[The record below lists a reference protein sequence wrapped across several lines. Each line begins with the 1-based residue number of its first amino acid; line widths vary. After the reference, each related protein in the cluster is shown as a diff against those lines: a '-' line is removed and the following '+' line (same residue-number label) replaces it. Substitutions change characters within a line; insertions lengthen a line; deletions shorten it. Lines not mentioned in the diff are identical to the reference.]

1 MYHSMVQGNEE
12 IEDPRWNE
20 VLRFT
25 IGQSRNNRSSTSL
38 ASRAVTIYEDD
49 ETLPLLS
56 SGLIPTRRQVAQWT
70 NSIWKRQAVLLVL
83 PVSIVIMWC
92 SVPLR
97 TYPDEPEDGGG
108 GNTTWPWD
116 GFPWNP
122 PHQDQ
127 NATLQPSSLIAA
139 AITATAGGV
148 AAGFDGG
155 ALSANLSN
163 LSANLTNMLPTTP
176 PQPAVLINFWW
187 FLWFYYGFYNAIGL
201 LLITKIFNIYSLNWW
216 PKALGGL
223 TSYFIFWLSTQLM
236 GILVYYF
243 TGLESYRLTWVFL
256 TFCTMTMPLLIAFL
270 VIRSENRNVY
280 RHSLTMAQKTFLS
293 ASSIES
299 RIPASYIRFLWFCV
313 ALAIALSTI
322 VTGEMYAD
330 QFQAPRTTP
339 HTTIEGLV
347 YVYSWVG
354 TIYILDAIT
363 DYIVETRVRSYPLS
377 SIFKLYYFMIYF
389 IFYRNLFV
397 RLRSYEQFL
406 VIQLASSFWVCIFHP
421 ICMTHTVYKNLV
433 YLFGITRTYEEYK
446 RQVGRGLFLRNLAEN
461 VTMLAFLLWVN
472 ILYYGPNAKIYS
484 YFQFK
489 DQNRGNNRDITVYAS
504 LGIWASELISNFINR
519 TICRRW
525 MGHHVTKEALKD
537 FKEYP
542 ELIVVF
548 ILVMIHILQD
558 MLLSLLDLNFA

>member
-1 MYHSMVQGNEE
+1 MVQGNEE
-12 IEDPRWNE
+12 MDEPRWNGKYPQTK
-20 VLRFT
+20 VLRF
-25 IGQSRNNRSSTSL
+25 IPGQSRNNRSSTSL
-38 ASRAVTIYEDD
+38 ASRAVTIYDDD
-49 ETLPLLS
+49 ETSPLLS
-56 SGLIPTRRQVAQWT
+56 SGLIPTRRQVSQWT
-70 NSIWKRQAVLLVL
+70 NSIWKRQLVLLVL

-97 TYPDEPEDGGG
+97 TYPDPEQGDGS
-108 GNTTWPWD
+108 NSTWPWD
-116 GFPWNP
+116 GFPWKP
-122 PHQDQ
+122 SHPHTND
-127 NATLQPSSLIAA
+127 TLQSTSLLTSLAGTGGDGASSLGNM
-139 AITATAGGV
+139 TT
-148 AAGFDGG
+148 
-155 ALSANLSN
+155 
-163 LSANLTNMLPTTP
+163 LTMLPPAT
-176 PQPAVLINFWW
+176 PQPPVLINFWF
-187 FLWFYYGFYNAIGL
+187 FLWFYYGFYNAVAL

-236 GILVYYF
+236 GILIYYF
-243 TGLESYRLTWVFL
+243 TGLEGYRLTWVFL
-256 TFCTMTMPLLIAFL
+256 TFCTMTIPLLVAFL

-280 RHSLTMAQKTFLS
+280 RHSLTAHQKLFLS
-293 ASSIES
+293 ASSYES
-299 RIPASYIRFLWFCV
+299 RIPASYKRFLWFCV

-322 VTGEMYAD
+322 VTGELYAD
-330 QFQAPRTTP
+330 QYIQTSKNSA
-339 HTTIEGLV
+339 HTTIEGLI

-397 RLRSYEQFL
+397 RLRSYEQFV

-421 ICMTHTVYKNLV
+421 ICMTHTVYRTLV

-472 ILYYGPNAKIYS
+472 ILTYGPNAKIYP
-484 YFQFK
+484 YFQF
-489 DQNRGNNRDITVYAS
+489 DDGNVAYDHDVTVYAS

-519 TICRRW
+519 SICKRL

-542 ELIVVF
+542 ELIVAFV
-548 ILVMIHILQD
+548 LVMVHILQD
-558 MLLSLLDLNFA
+558 MLLSLLNLNFA

>member
-1 MYHSMVQGNEE
+1 
-12 IEDPRWNE
+12 
-20 VLRFT
+20 
-25 IGQSRNNRSSTSL
+25 
-38 ASRAVTIYEDD
+38 
-49 ETLPLLS
+49 
-56 SGLIPTRRQVAQWT
+56 
-70 NSIWKRQAVLLVL
+70 
-83 PVSIVIMWC
+83 VIMWC

-108 GNTTWPWD
+108 GSNSTWPWD

-122 PHQDQ
+122 PS
-127 NATLQPSSLIAA
+127 NSSATITSSLSGAMPTGTA
-139 AITATAGGV
+139 AIPGSSG
-148 AAGFDGG
+148 
-155 ALSANLSN
+155 
-163 LSANLTNMLPTTP
+163 NLTGIDANFLPTAPKP
-176 PQPAVLINFWW
+176 PPVVINFWW
-187 FLWFYYGFYNAIGL
+187 FLWFYYGFYNAVAL

-243 TGLESYRLTWVFL
+243 TGLEVYRLTWVFL
-256 TFCTMTMPLLIAFL
+256 TFCTMTIPLFVAFL

-280 RHSLTMAQKTFLS
+280 RHSLTVAQKTFLS
-293 ASSIES
+293 HSSIES

-322 VTGEMYAD
+322 VTGELYAD
-330 QFQAPRTTP
+330 QYIQTSRNSA
-339 HTTIEGLV
+339 HTTIEGLF

-397 RLRSYEQFL
+397 RLRSYEQFV

-421 ICMTHTVYKNLV
+421 ICMTHTVYRTLV
-433 YLFGITRTYEEYK
+433 YVFGITRTYEEYK

-472 ILYYGPNAKIYS
+472 ILYYGPNAKIYT
-484 YFQFK
+484 YFMFK
-489 DQNRGNNRDITVYAS
+489 DQNIEYNHSVTVYAS
-504 LGIWASELISNFINR
+504 VGIWTSELISNFINR
-519 TICRRW
+519 MICKKYL
-525 MGHHVTKEALKD
+525 GHHVTKEALRD

-542 ELIVVF
+542 ELIVAF
-548 ILVMIHILQD
+548 ILVMVHILQD

>member
-1 MYHSMVQGNEE
+1 
-12 IEDPRWNE
+12 
-20 VLRFT
+20 
-25 IGQSRNNRSSTSL
+25 
-38 ASRAVTIYEDD
+38 
-49 ETLPLLS
+49 
-56 SGLIPTRRQVAQWT
+56 
-70 NSIWKRQAVLLVL
+70 
-83 PVSIVIMWC
+83 VIMWC

-108 GNTTWPWD
+108 GSNSTWPWD
-116 GFPWNP
+116 GFPWTP
-122 PHQDQ
+122 PS
-127 NATLQPSSLIAA
+127 NNSATSVQPGTGRAIAGSS
-139 AITATAGGV
+139 G
-148 AAGFDGG
+148 
-155 ALSANLSN
+155 
-163 LSANLTNMLPTTP
+163 NLTGIDANFLPTAP
-176 PQPAVLINFWW
+176 KSPSVLINFWW
-187 FLWFYYGFYNAIGL
+187 FLWFYYGFYNAVAL

-216 PKALGGL
+216 PKRLGGL

-243 TGLESYRLTWVFL
+243 TGLEVYRLTWVFL
-256 TFCTMTMPLLIAFL
+256 TFCTMTIPLFVAFL

-280 RHSLTMAQKTFLS
+280 RHSLTVAQKTFLS

-322 VTGEMYAD
+322 VTGELYAD
-330 QFQAPRTTP
+330 QYIQTSRNNA
-339 HTTIEGLV
+339 HTTMEGLF
-347 YVYSWVG
+347 YVYTWVG

-421 ICMTHTVYKNLV
+421 ICMTHTVYRTLV
-433 YLFGITRTYEEYK
+433 YLFGISRTYEEYK
-446 RQVGRGLFLRNLAEN
+446 RQVGRSLFLRNLAEN

-484 YFQFK
+484 YFKFE
-489 DQNRGNNRDITVYAS
+489 DLNIEYNHDVTVYAS
-504 LGIWASELISNFINR
+504 VGIWTSELISNFINR
-519 TICRRW
+519 MICKKYLR
-525 MGHHVTKEALKD
+525 HHVTKEALKD

-542 ELIVVF
+542 ELIVAFV
-548 ILVMIHILQD
+548 LVMVHILQD
-558 MLLSLLDLNFA
+558 MLLSLLDLSFA

>member
-1 MYHSMVQGNEE
+1 
-12 IEDPRWNE
+12 
-20 VLRFT
+20 
-25 IGQSRNNRSSTSL
+25 
-38 ASRAVTIYEDD
+38 
-49 ETLPLLS
+49 
-56 SGLIPTRRQVAQWT
+56 
-70 NSIWKRQAVLLVL
+70 
-83 PVSIVIMWC
+83 MWC

-176 PQPAVLINFWW
+176 PQPA
-187 FLWFYYGFYNAIGL
+187 
-201 LLITKIFNIYSLNWW
+201 IFNIYSLNWW

-339 HTTIEGLV
+339 HTTIED
-347 YVYSWVG
+347 WC
-354 TIYILDAIT
+354 
-363 DYIVETRVRSYPLS
+363 
-377 SIFKLYYFMIYF
+377 M
-389 IFYRNLFV
+389 
-397 RLRSYEQFL
+397 
-406 VIQLASSFWVCIFHP
+406 CIR
-421 ICMTHTVYKNLV
+421 
-433 YLFGITRTYEEYK
+433 GTYEEYK

-461 VTMLAFLLWVN
+461 VTMLAFLLWKVDGTPCHKG
-472 ILYYGPNAKIYS
+472 GP
-484 YFQFK
+484 Q
-489 DQNRGNNRDITVYAS
+489 
-504 LGIWASELISNFINR
+504 
-519 TICRRW
+519 
-525 MGHHVTKEALKD
+525 D

>member
-1 MYHSMVQGNEE
+1 
-12 IEDPRWNE
+12 
-20 VLRFT
+20 
-25 IGQSRNNRSSTSL
+25 
-38 ASRAVTIYEDD
+38 
-49 ETLPLLS
+49 
-56 SGLIPTRRQVAQWT
+56 
-70 NSIWKRQAVLLVL
+70 
-83 PVSIVIMWC
+83 MWC

-108 GNTTWPWD
+108 SSNSTWPWD
-116 GFPWNP
+116 GFPWSPNK
-122 PHQDQ
+122 DTT
-127 NATLQPSSLIAA
+127 NNTLLAVSATLG
-139 AITATAGGV
+139 TGAGGL
-148 AAGFDGG
+148 GMPG
-155 ALSANLSN
+155 NM
-163 LSANLTNMLPTTP
+163 TNITMLPTAP
-176 PQPAVLINFWW
+176 PQPPVLVNFWW
-187 FLWFYYGFYNAIGL
+187 FLWFYYGFYNAVAL

-243 TGLESYRLTWVFL
+243 TGLEGYQLTWVFL
-256 TFCTMTMPLLIAFL
+256 TFCTMTIPLLVAFL

-280 RHSLTMAQKTFLS
+280 RHSLTVAQKTFLS
-293 ASSIES
+293 ASSIEA

-322 VTGEMYAD
+322 VTGQIYAD
-330 QFQAPRTTP
+330 QYIKAPQDKPR
-339 HTTIEGLV
+339 TTIEGLI

-397 RLRSYEQFL
+397 RLRSYEQFV

-421 ICMTHTVYKNLV
+421 ICMTHTVYRTLV

-461 VTMLAFLLWVN
+461 VTMLAFLCWVN
-472 ILYYGPNAKIYS
+472 ILYYGPNAKIYQ

-489 DQNRGNNRDITVYAS
+489 DQYREYDHTVTVYAS
-504 LGIWASELISNFINR
+504 VGIWASELISNFINR
-519 TICRRW
+519 SICKRF

-542 ELIVVF
+542 ELIVAFV
-548 ILVMIHILQD
+548 LVMVHILQD

>member
-12 IEDPRWNE
+12 MDEPRWNE
-20 VLRFT
+20 VLRF
-25 IGQSRNNRSSTSL
+25 IPGQSRNNRSSTSL
-38 ASRAVTIYEDD
+38 ASRAVTIYDDD
-49 ETLPLLS
+49 ESSPLLS
-56 SGLIPTRRQVAQWT
+56 SGLIPTRRQVSQWT
-70 NSIWKRQAVLLVL
+70 NSIWKRQLVLLVL

-97 TYPDEPEDGGG
+97 TYPDEPDEGGG
-108 GNTTWPWD
+108 GSNSTWPWD
-116 GFPWNP
+116 KFPWKQPN
-122 PHQDQ
+122 D
-127 NATLQPSSLIAA
+127 TLQSTSLLLSTAA
-139 AITATAGGV
+139 AGAG
-148 AAGFDGG
+148 AGSTG
-155 ALSANLSN
+155 LSGNLTDISN
-163 LSANLTNMLPTTP
+163 LLPP
-176 PQPAVLINFWW
+176 GSPQPSVMINFWF
-187 FLWFYYGFYNAIGL
+187 FLWFYYGFYNAIAL

-223 TSYFIFWLSTQLM
+223 TSYFIFWLSTQLL
-236 GILVYYF
+236 GILIYYF
-243 TGLESYRLTWVFL
+243 TGLEGYRLTWVFL
-256 TFCTMTMPLLIAFL
+256 TFCTMTIPLLVAFL

-280 RHSLTMAQKTFLS
+280 RHSLTAAQKLFLS
-293 ASSIES
+293 ASSFES

-322 VTGEMYAD
+322 VTGELYAD
-330 QFQAPRTTP
+330 QYIQTSQKGA
-339 HTTIEGLV
+339 HTTIEGLI
-347 YVYSWVG
+347 YVYTWVG

-421 ICMTHTVYKNLV
+421 ICMTHTVYRTLV

-461 VTMLAFLLWVN
+461 VTMLAFLCWVN
-472 ILYYGPNAKIYS
+472 ILYYGPNAKIYP

-489 DQNRGNNRDITVYAS
+489 DLNVEYDHDVTVYAS

-519 TICRRW
+519 TICKRL

-542 ELIVVF
+542 ELIVAFV
-548 ILVMIHILQD
+548 LVMVHILQD
-558 MLLSLLDLNFA
+558 MLLSLLHLNFA

>member
-1 MYHSMVQGNEE
+1 MALGWLPLEPTSPGSKRY
-12 IEDPRWNE
+12 IAA
-20 VLRFT
+20 LFAY
-25 IGQSRNNRSSTSL
+25 RSSNNSYCRRCSSRIRWWRTISKPIKPISQSHQH
-38 ASRAVTIYEDD
+38 ASNDASTTGSVD
-49 ETLPLLS
+49 
-56 SGLIPTRRQVAQWT
+56 Q
-70 NSIWKRQAVLLVL
+70 LLV
-83 PVSIVIMWC
+83 VFMV
-92 SVPLR
+92 
-97 TYPDEPEDGGG
+97 
-108 GNTTWPWD
+108 
-116 GFPWNP
+116 
-122 PHQDQ
+122 
-127 NATLQPSSLIAA
+127 
-139 AITATAGGV
+139 
-148 AAGFDGG
+148 
-155 ALSANLSN
+155 
-163 LSANLTNMLPTTP
+163 
-176 PQPAVLINFWW
+176 
-187 FLWFYYGFYNAIGL
+187 YYGFYNAIGL

-339 HTTIEGLV
+339 HTTIED
-347 YVYSWVG
+347 WC
-354 TIYILDAIT
+354 
-363 DYIVETRVRSYPLS
+363 
-377 SIFKLYYFMIYF
+377 M
-389 IFYRNLFV
+389 
-397 RLRSYEQFL
+397 
-406 VIQLASSFWVCIFHP
+406 CIR
-421 ICMTHTVYKNLV
+421 
-433 YLFGITRTYEEYK
+433 GTYEEYK

-461 VTMLAFLLWVN
+461 VTMLAFLLWKVDGTPCHKG
-472 ILYYGPNAKIYS
+472 GP
-484 YFQFK
+484 Q
-489 DQNRGNNRDITVYAS
+489 
-504 LGIWASELISNFINR
+504 
-519 TICRRW
+519 
-525 MGHHVTKEALKD
+525 D

>member
-1 MYHSMVQGNEE
+1 M
-12 IEDPRWNE
+12 
-20 VLRFT
+20 
-25 IGQSRNNRSSTSL
+25 
-38 ASRAVTIYEDD
+38 
-49 ETLPLLS
+49 PLS
-56 SGLIPTRRQVAQWT
+56 DRQ
-70 NSIWKRQAVLLVL
+70 
-83 PVSIVIMWC
+83 VIMWC

-97 TYPDEPEDGGG
+97 TYPDEPEEGG
-108 GNTTWPWD
+108 GNSNSTWPWD

-122 PHQDQ
+122 THKDS
-127 NATLQPSSLIAA
+127 NTTLSPTSLLTAA
-139 AITATAGGV
+139 V
-148 AAGFDGG
+148 ASTTG
-155 ALSANLSN
+155 NLSILN
-163 LSANLTNMLPTTP
+163 TLPTAP
-176 PQPAVLINFWW
+176 PQPSVLINFWW
-187 FLWFYYGFYNAIGL
+187 FLWFYYGFYNAVAL

-216 PKALGGL
+216 PKKLGGI

-243 TGLESYRLTWVFL
+243 TGLEGYRLTWVVL
-256 TFCTMTMPLLIAFL
+256 TFCTMTIPLLVAFL

-280 RHSLTMAQKTFLS
+280 RHSLTVAQKTFLT
-293 ASSIES
+293 ASSIEA
-299 RIPASYIRFLWFCV
+299 RIPASYTRFLWFCV

-322 VTGEMYAD
+322 ITGEMYAD

-421 ICMTHTVYKNLV
+421 ICMTRTVYGTLV

-472 ILYYGPNAKIYS
+472 ILYYGPNSKIYS

-489 DQNRGNNRDITVYAS
+489 DQNRTYNHDVTVYAS

-519 TICRRW
+519 NICKRL

-542 ELIVVF
+542 ELIVAFV
-548 ILVMIHILQD
+548 LVMVHILQD

>member
-12 IEDPRWNE
+12 MDEARWN
-20 VLRFT
+20 
-25 IGQSRNNRSSTSL
+25 GK
-38 ASRAVTIYEDD
+38 AVTIYDDSD
-49 ETLPLLS
+49 ETSPLLA
-56 SGLIPTRRQVAQWT
+56 SGLIPTRRQVSQWT

-97 TYPDEPEDGGG
+97 TYPDEPEDDSGSGK
-108 GNTTWPWD
+108 NSTWPWD
-116 GFPWNP
+116 SFPWY
-122 PHQDQ
+122 
-127 NATLQPSSLIAA
+127 PSNS
-139 AITATAGGV
+139 TATQGVMPIETPIAGATG
-148 AAGFDGG
+148 
-155 ALSANLSN
+155 
-163 LSANLTNMLPTTP
+163 NLTGLDTNFLPTAPKQP
-176 PQPAVLINFWW
+176 PVVINFWW
-187 FLWFYYGFYNAIGL
+187 FLWFYYGFYNAVAL

-243 TGLESYRLTWVFL
+243 TGLEVYRLTWVFL
-256 TFCTMTMPLLIAFL
+256 TFCTMAAPLFVAFL

-280 RHSLTMAQKTFLS
+280 RHSLTVAQKTFLS
-293 ASSIES
+293 HSSIEA

-322 VTGEMYAD
+322 VTGELYAD
-330 QFQAPRTTP
+330 QYIQTSRNSA
-339 HTTIEGLV
+339 HTTIEGLF

-397 RLRSYEQFL
+397 RLRSYEQFV

-421 ICMTHTVYKNLV
+421 ICMTYTVYRTLV

-446 RQVGRGLFLRNLAEN
+446 RQIGRGLFLRNLAEN

-484 YFQFK
+484 YFKFE
-489 DQNRGNNRDITVYAS
+489 DLNVEYNHDVTVYAS
-504 LGIWASELISNFINR
+504 VGIWTSELISNFINR
-519 TICRRW
+519 MICKKYL
-525 MGHHVTKEALKD
+525 GHHVTKEALKD
-537 FKEYP
+537 LKEYP
-542 ELIVVF
+542 ELIVAFV
-548 ILVMIHILQD
+548 LVMVHILQD

>member
-12 IEDPRWNE
+12 MDEPRWNE
-20 VLRFT
+20 VLRF
-25 IGQSRNNRSSTSL
+25 IPGQSRNNRSSTSL
-38 ASRAVTIYEDD
+38 ASRAVTIYDD
-49 ETLPLLS
+49 SDESSPLLA
-56 SGLIPTRRQVAQWT
+56 SGLIPTRRQVSQWT

-108 GNTTWPWD
+108 GSNSTWPWD
-116 GFPWNP
+116 GFPWTP
-122 PHQDQ
+122 PS
-127 NATLQPSSLIAA
+127 NNSATSVQPGIGEAIAGSS
-139 AITATAGGV
+139 G
-148 AAGFDGG
+148 
-155 ALSANLSN
+155 
-163 LSANLTNMLPTTP
+163 NLTGIDVNFLPTAP
-176 PQPAVLINFWW
+176 KSPSVLINFWW
-187 FLWFYYGFYNAIGL
+187 FLWFYYGFYNAVAL

-216 PKALGGL
+216 PKRLGGL

-243 TGLESYRLTWVFL
+243 TGLEVYRLTWVFL
-256 TFCTMTMPLLIAFL
+256 TFCTMTIPLFVAFL

-280 RHSLTMAQKTFLS
+280 RHSLTVAQKTFLS

-322 VTGEMYAD
+322 VTGELYAD
-330 QFQAPRTTP
+330 QYIQTSRNSA
-339 HTTIEGLV
+339 HTTMEGLF
-347 YVYSWVG
+347 YVYTWVG

-421 ICMTHTVYKNLV
+421 ICMTHTVYRTLV
-433 YLFGITRTYEEYK
+433 YLFGISRTYEEYK
-446 RQVGRGLFLRNLAEN
+446 RQVGRSLFLRNLAEN

-484 YFQFK
+484 YFKFE
-489 DQNRGNNRDITVYAS
+489 DLNIEYNHDVTVYAS
-504 LGIWASELISNFINR
+504 VGIWTSELISNFINR
-519 TICRRW
+519 MICKKYL
-525 MGHHVTKEALKD
+525 GHHVTKEALKD

-542 ELIVVF
+542 ELIVAFV
-548 ILVMIHILQD
+548 LVMVHILQD
-558 MLLSLLDLNFA
+558 MLLSLLDLSFA

>member
-1 MYHSMVQGNEE
+1 MVQGNEE
-12 IEDPRWNE
+12 MDEPRWNE
-20 VLRFT
+20 VLRF
-25 IGQSRNNRSSTSL
+25 IPGQSRNNRSSTSL
-38 ASRAVTIYEDD
+38 ASRAVTIYDD
-49 ETLPLLS
+49 SDEFSPLLA
-56 SGLIPTRRQVAQWT
+56 SGLIPTRRQVSQWT

-108 GNTTWPWD
+108 GSNTTWPWD
-116 GFPWNP
+116 GFPWTP
-122 PHQDQ
+122 PS
-127 NATLQPSSLIAA
+127 NNSATSIQPG
-139 AITATAGGV
+139 T
-148 AAGFDGG
+148 GG
-155 ALSANLSN
+155 AIAGLSG
-163 LSANLTNMLPTTP
+163 NLTGIDANFLPTAPKP
-176 PQPAVLINFWW
+176 PSVLINFWW
-187 FLWFYYGFYNAIGL
+187 FLWFYYGFYNAVAL

-216 PKALGGL
+216 PKRLGGL

-243 TGLESYRLTWVFL
+243 TGLEVYRLTWVFL
-256 TFCTMTMPLLIAFL
+256 TFCTMTIPLFVAFL

-280 RHSLTMAQKTFLS
+280 RHSLTVAQKTFLS

-322 VTGEMYAD
+322 VTGELYAD
-330 QFQAPRTTP
+330 QYIQTSRNSA
-339 HTTIEGLV
+339 HTTLEGLF
-347 YVYSWVG
+347 YVYTWVG

-421 ICMTHTVYKNLV
+421 ICMTHTVYKTLV
-433 YLFGITRTYEEYK
+433 YLFGISRTYEEYK

-461 VTMLAFLLWVN
+461 VTMMAFLLWVN

-489 DQNRGNNRDITVYAS
+489 DLNVEYNHDVTVYAS
-504 LGIWASELISNFINR
+504 VGIWTSELISNFINR
-519 TICRRW
+519 MICKKYL
-525 MGHHVTKEALKD
+525 GHHVTKEALKD

-542 ELIVVF
+542 ELIVAFV
-548 ILVMIHILQD
+548 LVMVHILQD
-558 MLLSLLDLNFA
+558 MLLSLLDLSFA

>member
-1 MYHSMVQGNEE
+1 
-12 IEDPRWNE
+12 
-20 VLRFT
+20 VLRF
-25 IGQSRNNRSSTSL
+25 IPGQSRNNRSSTSL
-38 ASRAVTIYEDD
+38 ASRAVTIYDD
-49 ETLPLLS
+49 CDESSPLLA
-56 SGLIPTRRQVAQWT
+56 SGLIPTRRQVSQWT

-108 GNTTWPWD
+108 GTNSTWPWD
-116 GFPWNP
+116 GFPWSPSN
-122 PHQDQ
+122 HT
-127 NATLQPSSLIAA
+127 TLTSVSSTTSISGAMPTGTA
-139 AITATAGGV
+139 AIAGYSG
-148 AAGFDGG
+148 
-155 ALSANLSN
+155 
-163 LSANLTNMLPTTP
+163 NLTGIDANFLPTAPKP
-176 PQPAVLINFWW
+176 PSVLINFWW
-187 FLWFYYGFYNAIGL
+187 FLWFYYGFYNAVAL

-243 TGLESYRLTWVFL
+243 TGLEVYRLTWVFL
-256 TFCTMTMPLLIAFL
+256 TFCTMTIPLLVAFL

-280 RHSLTMAQKTFLS
+280 RHSLTVAQKTFLS

-322 VTGEMYAD
+322 VTGELYAD
-330 QFQAPRTTP
+330 QYIQTSHNSA
-339 HTTIEGLV
+339 HTTIEGLI

-421 ICMTHTVYKNLV
+421 ICMTHTVYRTLV

-484 YFQFK
+484 YFQFQ
-489 DQNRGNNRDITVYAS
+489 DGNVEYNHDVTVYAS
-504 LGIWASELISNFINR
+504 VGIWTSELISNFINR
-519 TICRRW
+519 MICKKYL
-525 MGHHVTKEALKD
+525 GHHVTKEALKD

-542 ELIVVF
+542 ELIVAFV
-548 ILVMIHILQD
+548 LVMVHILQD

>member
-12 IEDPRWNE
+12 MDEPRWNE
-20 VLRFT
+20 VLRF
-25 IGQSRNNRSSTSL
+25 IPGQSRNNRSSTSL
-38 ASRAVTIYEDD
+38 ASRAVTIYDD
-49 ETLPLLS
+49 SDESSPLLA
-56 SGLIPTRRQVAQWT
+56 SGLIPTRRQVSQWT

-108 GNTTWPWD
+108 GNNSTWPWD

-122 PHQDQ
+122 PS
-127 NATLQPSSLIAA
+127 NNSATTALSGVMPAGTA
-139 AITATAGGV
+139 AIPGSSG
-148 AAGFDGG
+148 
-155 ALSANLSN
+155 
-163 LSANLTNMLPTTP
+163 NLTGIDVNFLPTAP
-176 PQPAVLINFWW
+176 KQPAVVINFWW
-187 FLWFYYGFYNAIGL
+187 FLWFYYGFYNAVAL

-243 TGLESYRLTWVFL
+243 TGLEVYRLTWVFL
-256 TFCTMTMPLLIAFL
+256 TFCTMTIPLFVAFL

-280 RHSLTMAQKTFLS
+280 RHSLTVAQKTFLS
-293 ASSIES
+293 HSSIES

-322 VTGEMYAD
+322 VTGELYAD
-330 QFQAPRTTP
+330 QYIQTSRSSA
-339 HTTIEGLV
+339 HTTIEGLF
-347 YVYSWVG
+347 YVYTWVG

-397 RLRSYEQFL
+397 RLRSYEQFV

-421 ICMTHTVYKNLV
+421 ICMTHTVYRTLV

-484 YFQFK
+484 YFKFE
-489 DQNRGNNRDITVYAS
+489 DLNIEYNHDVTVYAS
-504 LGIWASELISNFINR
+504 VGIWTSELISNFINR
-519 TICRRW
+519 MICKKYL
-525 MGHHVTKEALKD
+525 GHHVTKEALKD

-542 ELIVVF
+542 ELIVAFV
-548 ILVMIHILQD
+548 LVMVHILQD

>member
-12 IEDPRWNE
+12 MDEPRWNE
-20 VLRFT
+20 VLRF
-25 IGQSRNNRSSTSL
+25 IPGQSRNNRSSTSL
-38 ASRAVTIYEDD
+38 ASRAVTIYDD
-49 ETLPLLS
+49 SDESSPLLA
-56 SGLIPTRRQVAQWT
+56 SGLIPTRRQVSQWT

-108 GNTTWPWD
+108 GSNSTWPWD
-116 GFPWNP
+116 GFPWTP
-122 PHQDQ
+122 PS
-127 NATLQPSSLIAA
+127 NNSATSVQPG
-139 AITATAGGV
+139 T
-148 AAGFDGG
+148 GG
-155 ALSANLSN
+155 AIAGSSG
-163 LSANLTNMLPTTP
+163 NLTGIDANFLPTAP
-176 PQPAVLINFWW
+176 KSPSVLINFWW
-187 FLWFYYGFYNAIGL
+187 FLWFYYGFYNAVAL

-216 PKALGGL
+216 PKRLGGL

-243 TGLESYRLTWVFL
+243 TGLEVYRLTWVFL
-256 TFCTMTMPLLIAFL
+256 TFCTMTIPLFVAFL

-280 RHSLTMAQKTFLS
+280 RHSLTVAQKTFLS

-322 VTGEMYAD
+322 VTGELYAD
-330 QFQAPRTTP
+330 QYIQTSRNSA
-339 HTTIEGLV
+339 HTTMEGLF
-347 YVYSWVG
+347 YVYTWVG

-421 ICMTHTVYKNLV
+421 ICMTHTVYRTLV
-433 YLFGITRTYEEYK
+433 YLFGISRTYEEYK
-446 RQVGRGLFLRNLAEN
+446 RQVGRSLFLRNLAEN

-484 YFQFK
+484 YFKFE
-489 DQNRGNNRDITVYAS
+489 DLNIEYNHDVTVYAS
-504 LGIWASELISNFINR
+504 VGIWTSELISNFINR
-519 TICRRW
+519 MICKKYLR
-525 MGHHVTKEALKD
+525 HHVTKEALKD

-542 ELIVVF
+542 ELIVAFV
-548 ILVMIHILQD
+548 LVMVHILQD
-558 MLLSLLDLNFA
+558 MLLSLLDLSFA

>member
-12 IEDPRWNE
+12 MDEPRWNE
-20 VLRFT
+20 VLRFMP
-25 IGQSRNNRSSTSL
+25 GQSRNNRSSTSL
-38 ASRAVTIYEDD
+38 ASRAVTIYDDD
-49 ETLPLLS
+49 ETSPLLS
-56 SGLIPTRRQVAQWT
+56 SGLIPTRRQVSQWT
-70 NSIWKRQAVLLVL
+70 NSIWKRQLVLLIL

-92 SVPLR
+92 AVPLR
-97 TYPDEPEDGGG
+97 TYPDDPEGGDDS
-108 GNTTWPWD
+108 NSTLPWD
-116 GFPWNP
+116 RFPWSP
-122 PHQDQ
+122 PSYPDT
-127 NATLQPSSLIAA
+127 NSTTVTAATTGIGR
-139 AITATAGGV
+139 IGGLNGV
-148 AAGFDGG
+148 MSG
-155 ALSANLSN
+155 NMSN
-163 LSANLTNMLPTTP
+163 INTLPTAP
-176 PQPAVLINFWW
+176 PQPSVLINFWF
-187 FLWFYYGFYNAIGL
+187 FLWFYYGFYNAIAL

-223 TSYFIFWLSTQLM
+223 ISYFIFWLSTQLM

-243 TGLESYRLTWVFL
+243 TGLEGYRLTWVFL
-256 TFCTMTMPLLIAFL
+256 TFCTMTIPLLVAFL

-280 RHSLTMAQKTFLS
+280 RHSLTVAQKTFLS
-293 ASSIES
+293 APSIES

-322 VTGEMYAD
+322 VTGEMYAE
-330 QFQAPRTTP
+330 QFQAPRPTP
-339 HTTIEGLV
+339 HTTIEGLI

-354 TIYILDAIT
+354 TIYILDAVT

-421 ICMTHTVYKNLV
+421 ICMTRTVYRTLV

-461 VTMLAFLLWVN
+461 VTMLAFLCWVN
-472 ILYYGPNAKIYS
+472 ILYYGPNSKIYP
-484 YFQFK
+484 YFKFK
-489 DQNRGNNRDITVYAS
+489 DQNWEYSHDVTVYAS
-504 LGIWASELISNFINR
+504 IGIWATELISNFINR
-519 TICRRW
+519 FICKRFL
-525 MGHHVTKEALKD
+525 GHHVTKEALKD

-542 ELIVVF
+542 ELIIAFV
-548 ILVMIHILQD
+548 LVMVHILQD
-558 MLLSLLDLNFA
+558 MLLSLLQLNFA

>member
-1 MYHSMVQGNEE
+1 MPLQYHGRTNEV
-12 IEDPRWNE
+12 E
-20 VLRFT
+20 VLRF
-25 IGQSRNNRSSTSL
+25 IPGQSRNNRSSTSL
-38 ASRAVTIYEDD
+38 ASRAVTIYDD
-49 ETLPLLS
+49 SDESSPLLA
-56 SGLIPTRRQVAQWT
+56 SGLIPTRRQVSQWT

-108 GNTTWPWD
+108 GSNSTWPWD
-116 GFPWNP
+116 GFPWTP
-122 PHQDQ
+122 PS
-127 NATLQPSSLIAA
+127 NNSATSVQPG
-139 AITATAGGV
+139 AGG
-148 AAGFDGG
+148 AIAGSSG
-155 ALSANLSN
+155 
-163 LSANLTNMLPTTP
+163 NLTGIDANFLPTAP
-176 PQPAVLINFWW
+176 KSPSVLINFWW
-187 FLWFYYGFYNAIGL
+187 FLWFYYGFYNAVAL

-216 PKALGGL
+216 PKRLGGL

-243 TGLESYRLTWVFL
+243 TGLEVYRLTWVFL
-256 TFCTMTMPLLIAFL
+256 TFCTMTIPLFVAFL

-280 RHSLTMAQKTFLS
+280 RHSLTVAQKTFLS

-322 VTGEMYAD
+322 VTGELYAD
-330 QFQAPRTTP
+330 QYIQTSRNSA
-339 HTTIEGLV
+339 HTTMEGLF
-347 YVYSWVG
+347 YVYTWVG

-421 ICMTHTVYKNLV
+421 ICMTHTVYRTLV
-433 YLFGITRTYEEYK
+433 YLFGISRTYEEYK
-446 RQVGRGLFLRNLAEN
+446 RQVGRSLFLRNLAEN

-484 YFQFK
+484 YFKFE
-489 DQNRGNNRDITVYAS
+489 DLNIEYNHDVTVYAS
-504 LGIWASELISNFINR
+504 VGIWTSELISNFINR
-519 TICRRW
+519 MICKKYLR
-525 MGHHVTKEALKD
+525 HHVTKEALKD

-542 ELIVVF
+542 ELIVAFV
-548 ILVMIHILQD
+548 LVM
-558 MLLSLLDLNFA
+558 

>member
-12 IEDPRWNE
+12 MDEPRWNE
-20 VLRFT
+20 VLRF
-25 IGQSRNNRSSTSL
+25 IPGQSRNNRSSTSL
-38 ASRAVTIYEDD
+38 ASRAVTIYDD
-49 ETLPLLS
+49 SDESSPLLA
-56 SGLIPTRRQVAQWT
+56 SGLIPTRRQVSQWT

-108 GNTTWPWD
+108 GSNSTWPWD
-116 GFPWNP
+116 GFPWTP
-122 PHQDQ
+122 PS
-127 NATLQPSSLIAA
+127 NNSATSVQPG
-139 AITATAGGV
+139 T
-148 AAGFDGG
+148 GG
-155 ALSANLSN
+155 AIAGSSG
-163 LSANLTNMLPTTP
+163 NLTGIDANFLPTAP
-176 PQPAVLINFWW
+176 KSPSVLINFWW
-187 FLWFYYGFYNAIGL
+187 FLWFYYGFYNAVAL

-216 PKALGGL
+216 PKRLGGL

-243 TGLESYRLTWVFL
+243 TGLEVYRLTWVFL
-256 TFCTMTMPLLIAFL
+256 TFCTMTIPLFVAFL

-280 RHSLTMAQKTFLS
+280 RHSLTVAQKTFLS

-322 VTGEMYAD
+322 VTGELYAD
-330 QFQAPRTTP
+330 QYIQTSRNNA
-339 HTTIEGLV
+339 HTTMEGLF
-347 YVYSWVG
+347 YVYTWVG

-421 ICMTHTVYKNLV
+421 ICMTHTVYRTLV
-433 YLFGITRTYEEYK
+433 YLFGISRTYEEYK
-446 RQVGRGLFLRNLAEN
+446 RQVGRSLFLRNLAEN

-484 YFQFK
+484 YFKFE
-489 DQNRGNNRDITVYAS
+489 DLNIEYNHDVTVYAS
-504 LGIWASELISNFINR
+504 VGIWTSELISNFINR
-519 TICRRW
+519 MICKKYLR
-525 MGHHVTKEALKD
+525 HHVTKEALKD

-542 ELIVVF
+542 ELIVAFV
-548 ILVMIHILQD
+548 LVMVHILQD
-558 MLLSLLDLNFA
+558 MLLSLLDLSFA